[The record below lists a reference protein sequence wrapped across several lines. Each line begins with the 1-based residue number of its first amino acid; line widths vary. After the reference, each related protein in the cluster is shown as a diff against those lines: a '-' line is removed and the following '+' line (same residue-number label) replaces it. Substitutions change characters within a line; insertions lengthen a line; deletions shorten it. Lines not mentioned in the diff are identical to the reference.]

1 MMGFRFFMF
10 TKPVDTEEVPDY
22 NLIIKQPM
30 DLETMMTK
38 IDMNCYLCAREF
50 LDDIDLIC
58 RNALEYNPDRSV
70 AESGSNL
77 SEILAGQGKQSYETC
92 ARVSPLQKQLLI
104 LCYNLRFFFSD
115 TVFFYTDYIHIVCFH
130 VSLRDRPS
138 LGILKR

>member
-1 MMGFRFFMF
+1 MF

-70 AESGSNL
+70 TESEYNL
-77 SEILAGQGKQSYETC
+77 FKISRQSRKTII
-92 ARVSPLQKQLLI
+92 RVFVRELSPLQKQLLI
-104 LCYNLRFFFSD
+104 LCYNLKFFFSNIYCL
-115 TVFFYTDYIHIVCFH
+115 FLY
-130 VSLRDRPS
+130 
-138 LGILKR
+138 

>member
-1 MMGFRFFMF
+1 MIRLFCVRSKQKEIFLVYRCFRFFMF

-58 RNALEYNPDRSV
+58 RNALEYNPDRLV
-70 AESGSNL
+70 
-77 SEILAGQGKQSYETC
+77 IQS
-92 ARVSPLQKQLLI
+92 RNK
-104 LCYNLRFFFSD
+104 
-115 TVFFYTDYIHIVCFH
+115 
-130 VSLRDRPS
+130 
-138 LGILKR
+138 KRSF

>member
-1 MMGFRFFMF
+1 MMCFRFFMF

-70 AESGSNL
+70 AESESDL
-77 SEILAGQGKQSYETC
+77 YEISCRSRKTVI
-92 ARVSPLQKQLLI
+92 RD
-104 LCYNLRFFFSD
+104 LCESISVTEAVID
-115 TVFFYTDYIHIVCFH
+115 IV
-130 VSLRDRPS
+130 L
-138 LGILKR
+138 

>member
-1 MMGFRFFMF
+1 MF

-58 RNALEYNPDRSV
+58 RNALEYNPDRLV
-70 AESGSNL
+70 IRE
-77 SEILAGQGKQSYETC
+77 GQFYKSYC
-92 ARVSPLQKQLLI
+92 LNHKKNSHMSLVQK
-104 LCYNLRFFFSD
+104 YLRYRSA
-115 TVFFYTDYIHIVCFH
+115 YTIDIV
-130 VSLRDRPS
+130 L
-138 LGILKR
+138 

>member
-1 MMGFRFFMF
+1 MCFRFFMF

-70 AESGSNL
+70 AK
-77 SEILAGQGKQSYETC
+77 SECYFYEISCRSRKTII
-92 ARVSPLQKQLLI
+92 RVFVRELSPLQKQLLI
-104 LCYNLRFFFSD
+104 LCYNLRFFSSD
-115 TVFFYTDYIHIVCFH
+115 TIFFCTDIHIVCFH

>member
-1 MMGFRFFMF
+1 MCFRFFMF

-70 AESGSNL
+70 AESKCYL
-77 SEILAGQGKQSYETC
+77 SEISCRSRKTII
-92 ARVSPLQKQLLI
+92 RVFVRELSPLQKQLLI
-104 LCYNLRFFFSD
+104 LCYNLRFFSSD
-115 TVFFYTDYIHIVCFH
+115 NIFFCTDIHIVCFH

>member
-1 MMGFRFFMF
+1 MCFRFFMF

-58 RNALEYNPDRSV
+58 RNALEYNPDR
-70 AESGSNL
+70 
-77 SEILAGQGKQSYETC
+77 
-92 ARVSPLQKQLLI
+92 
-104 LCYNLRFFFSD
+104 
-115 TVFFYTDYIHIVCFH
+115 
-130 VSLRDRPS
+130 
-138 LGILKR
+138 

>member
-1 MMGFRFFMF
+1 MCFRFFMF

-70 AESGSNL
+70 AESECYL
-77 SEILAGQGKQSYETC
+77 SEIFCRSRKTII
-92 ARVSPLQKQLLI
+92 RVFVRELSPLQKQLLI
-104 LCYNLRFFFSD
+104 LCYNLRFFSSD
-115 TVFFYTDYIHIVCFH
+115 TIFFCTDIHIVCFH